1 MLGDGK
7 SVVLSFDDGPGL
19 VSALDSILQTL
30 RENEIKAEFYVLGEE
45 VRQYPEATRKIV
57 EQGHDIQN
65 HSWSHPNL
73 ATATEQEVRR
83 ELERTQDIIEEVT
96 GVRPTKIRPPYGA
109 GGFRRSLDQELI
121 EVAQE
126 LSLTVVTWDID
137 TEDWKAPQGL
147 GPEKI
152 AYIEEQFTQ
161 QRRRVSFNVLMH
173 VLAGTARDLPSFISQ
188 LKEWGFAIAEP

>member
-7 SVVLSFDDGPGL
+7 AVVLSFDDGPGL

-73 ATATEQEVRR
+73 ATASEQEVRR

-121 EVAQE
+121 KVAQE
-126 LSLTVVTWDID
+126 LSLAIVTWDID

-188 LKEWGFAIAEP
+188 LREWEFAIAEP

>member
-7 SVVLSFDDGPGL
+7 AVVLSFDDGPGL

-126 LSLTVVTWDID
+126 LSLAVVTWDID

-188 LKEWGFAIAEP
+188 LREWEFAIAEP

>member
-7 SVVLSFDDGPGL
+7 RVVLSFDDGPGP
-19 VSALDSILQTL
+19 VSALESILETL
-30 RENEIKAEFYVLGEE
+30 RENDIKAEFYVLGDE
-45 VRQYPEATRKIV
+45 VRQFAEATKMIV
-57 EQGHDIQN
+57 DQGHDIQN

-109 GGFRRSLDQELI
+109 GGFRRRLDQELV

-126 LSLTVVTWDID
+126 LSLTIVTWDID

-161 QRRRVSFNVLMH
+161 QQRRVSFNVLMH

-188 LKEWGFAIAEP
+188 LREWRFTIAEP

>member
-7 SVVLSFDDGPGL
+7 AVVLSFDDGPGL

-121 EVAQE
+121 KVAQE
-126 LSLTVVTWDID
+126 LSLAIVTWDID

-147 GPEKI
+147 
-152 AYIEEQFTQ
+152 
-161 QRRRVSFNVLMH
+161 
-173 VLAGTARDLPSFISQ
+173 
-188 LKEWGFAIAEP
+188 

>member
-7 SVVLSFDDGPGL
+7 AVVLSFDDGPGL

-121 EVAQE
+121 KVAQE
-126 LSLTVVTWDID
+126 LSLAIVTWDID

-147 GPEKI
+147 GSEKI

-188 LKEWGFAIAEP
+188 LREWEFAIAEP

>member
-7 SVVLSFDDGPGL
+7 AVVLSFDDGPGL

-83 ELERTQDIIEEVT
+83 ELERTQDIIEDVT

-121 EVAQE
+121 KVAQE
-126 LSLTVVTWDID
+126 LSLTIVTWDID

-188 LKEWGFAIAEP
+188 LREWEFAIAEP